1 MSKEI
6 SGAIFFEKYEVVEV
20 SFKKNDAYDSE
31 EVSVDVKMD
40 ADIKTDDN
48 KESMIV
54 ELELKLFENAV
65 EKGYPF
71 DMYVLVR
78 GYFSGRGEDILQYQA
93 NAIAILY
100 PYVRALV
107 STYTANSNVTPLIL
121 PTINVNKML
130 KEKKA
135 ELH

>member
-1 MSKEI
+1 
-6 SGAIFFEKYEVVEV
+6 
-20 SFKKNDAYDSE
+20 
-31 EVSVDVKMD
+31 
-40 ADIKTDDN
+40 
-48 KESMIV
+48 MIV